1 MFVNVAVYEP
11 ALASVTLAMLNVVE
25 VSPAIALP
33 SLYHCTVDALPLA
46 AAVKVTEAPNATV

>member
-1 MFVNVAVYEP
+1 MFVNVAVYDP
-11 ALASVTLAMLNVVE
+11 APATLALAIFSVVV